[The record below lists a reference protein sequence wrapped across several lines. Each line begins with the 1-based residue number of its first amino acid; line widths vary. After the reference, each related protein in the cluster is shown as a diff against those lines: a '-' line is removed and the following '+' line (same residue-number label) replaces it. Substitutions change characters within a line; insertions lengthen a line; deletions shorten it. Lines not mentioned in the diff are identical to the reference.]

1 MSADFEQ
8 EFYAILSRSYI
19 NGEAPEFPVTSHA
32 TPHEW
37 QMHERIMGD
46 DQPADRSHGMPATPA
61 DGWTGPSGRR
71 YAVGETVSDADLSGG
86 TMVVFNEETGMWE
99 SHALPKQH
107 DTSWPTGPFAP
118 PANEHTATWDHPG
131 NPNPYRPY
139 PQPPVNP
146 EDNE

>member
-32 TPHEW
+32 TPREW

-46 DQPADRSHGMPATPA
+46 DQPADRSHGMPA
-61 DGWTGPSGRR
+61 
-71 YAVGETVSDADLSGG
+71 